1 VAHVISIEWL
11 GDRSWREIATPLRA
25 ACATLQ
31 AQPLEVLG
39 YFRFWSGPVI
49 GTGCPHVS
57 GLSFYETHCGHE
69 PGQSGPGW
77 QGDRMQFHQLRCREF
92 IKLLGDSAAAWPIAA
107 QQASKVTRT

>member
-1 VAHVISIEWL
+1 MAHVISIEWL

-77 QGDRMQFHQLRCREF
+77 QGDRMQILSIEVSRVH
-92 IKLLGDSAAAWPIAA
+92 
-107 QQASKVTRT
+107 QASWWLSSRLADRCTTSQQMTLT